1 MKKSTGI
8 VFLIAL
14 ALAAFVYFYDL
25 KHKPAGDTAADASKP
40 AFAAVASSDL
50 KEIDL
55 DRAGVKASFERRSD
69 GWYMTQP
76 LSTRAEQTALNA
88 LENELPSV
96 RVDRT
101 LPAAPDS
108 IASFG
113 LKQPAVSLRF
123 TTNSGA
129 QHTLKI
135 GAKDFSGSSV
145 YALVDDGKDVALVS
159 NSILT
164 TSDKSIEDLRDHD
177 LLQLTATDATSFE
190 LTNSSGQMSAIR
202 QGDNWKFEKP
212 RSTAADADA
221 IISFLGSLTSGRL
234 SKFVDDK
241 PKDLSKYGL
250 ARPAIDFRVKLPDA
264 KSGELQV
271 GRKDGDEYFARDL
284 SRPTVFRISDNVY
297 KVLNKSFSDLRD
309 KQFVHFF
316 DNDIIRAG
324 VRDPNGTFT
333 CVRNGS
339 GDLLLEQPPDKKGTP
354 PSCSNLVQPLQILRA
369 QQVYDTPPAGILAEL
384 AKPAVQITLTDKSG
398 KSTKIEATGISG
410 DSVYVRTSAGP
421 EIYKLEKQAFDSL
434 NFKPLDAAPPAQ

>member
-14 ALAAFVYFYDL
+14 ALAGFVYFYDL
-25 KHKPAGDTAADASKP
+25 KHKPASDTAADASKP
-40 AFAAVASSDL
+40 AFSVASSDL
-50 KEIDL
+50 KEIDV

-69 GWYMTQP
+69 GWYMTRP
-76 LSTRAEQTALNA
+76 LSARAEQTALNA

-101 LPAAPDS
+101 IPAGPDN

-113 LKQPAVSLRF
+113 LKQPVVSLGF

-159 NSILT
+159 SSILT
-164 TSDKSIEDLRDHD
+164 TSDKSIEDFRDHD
-177 LLQLTATDATSFE
+177 LLQLNATDALSFE
-190 LTNSSGQMSAIR
+190 LTNSSGQMSAVK
-202 QGDNWKFEKP
+202 QGDNWNFVKP
-212 RSTAADADA
+212 RSAAADQDA
-221 IISFLGSLTSGRL
+221 LISFLGSLTSGRL

-241 PKDLSKYGL
+241 PRDLSKYGL
-250 ARPAIDFRVKLPDA
+250 ANPAIDFRIKLPNA
-264 KSGELQV
+264 KSAELQV
-271 GRKDGDEYFARDL
+271 GRKDGDEYYARDL
-284 SRPTVFRISDNVY
+284 SRPVVFRISDNVY
-297 KVLNKSFSDLRD
+297 KVLDKSFSDLRD

-316 DNDIIRAG
+316 DSDVTRAE

-333 CVRNGS
+333 CVRAGG
-339 GDLLLEQPPDKKGTP
+339 GDLLLEQSPDQKGAP

-369 QQVYDTPPAGILAEL
+369 QQVYDNPPAGIRAEL
-384 AKPAVQITLTDKSG
+384 AKPAVQITLIDKAG

-410 DSVYVRTSAGP
+410 DSVYVRTNAGP

-434 NFKPLDAAPPAQ
+434 NFKPQDAAPPAK